1 MPRLYIA
8 IGILAV
14 VAMIGLGGWA
24 VINKL
29 NRQAA
34 TIAVQ
39 DVQIKT
45 QSRQI
50 FRLQVSIGQ
59 KAANNDALRR
69 DKDNSIRT
77 QRADTNAFRKGL
89 NDETHTPNTYIN
101 SLNRAIAGSL
111 NSLQGATARD
121 KQPDN
126 HPAR

>member
-1 MPRLYIA
+1 MTKLYLALGALVVIGA
-8 IGILAV
+8 IGA
-14 VAMIGLGGWA
+14 GGWA
-24 VINKL
+24 IVAKL

-45 QSRQI
+45 QSKQI
-50 FRLQVSIGQ
+50 FRLQASAHQ
-59 KAANNDALRR
+59 KQINNDALRR

-77 QRADTNAFRKGL
+77 QRTDTNAFKKGL
-89 NDETHTPNTYIN
+89 NDETHTPNSYIS

-111 NSLQGATARD
+111 NKLQGSTARD